1 MKVAESNVDLRILT
15 KSSEIAVCA
24 HPKLK
29 YYKNTG
35 KLAKNWQNFMEISL
49 AWVKILQNVLGAT
62 FFYSH
67 CILVPDI
74 TKTCMLPKLE
84 QTEAELY
91 EHSENKNIS
100 K

>member
-1 MKVAESNVDLRILT
+1 M
-15 KSSEIAVCA
+15 
-24 HPKLK
+24 
-29 YYKNTG
+29 
-35 KLAKNWQNFMEISL
+35 
-49 AWVKILQNVLGAT
+49 KILQKVLGAT